1 MPILIV
7 DDDDIALEL
16 LQNTLEDEGYE
27 VESANNGYDALE
39 KLRSGRFQTVVS
51 DWEMDIMDG
60 VQLCREV
67 RKRCFSSYIY
77 FILVTGRTS
86 TKDVVEG
93 LDAGADDFIAKPF
106 EPAELCVRL
115 RVGERIRAL
124 ESRNGMIFALA
135 KLAESRDT
143 DTGSHLDRIRD
154 YCRVLAQQLS
164 TLPAYR
170 DIVDGDYIQTLY
182 QTSPLHDIGK
192 VGIPDNILLK
202 PGKLTEE
209 EFAIMKTHVEIGAET
224 LAAVAANH
232 PGMDFLDMALELT
245 LSHHERF
252 DGSGYPQGLV
262 ADEIPLSG
270 RILALADVYDAIT
283 TERVYKKA
291 ATHDVARSVIVKG
304 RGAHFDPDIVDA
316 FLAVEKEFIE
326 IKSQFESTN
335 EITDYPSSLQVQ
347 LAV

>member
-27 VESANNGYDALE
+27 VESANNGIDALE

-77 FILVTGRTS
+77 FILVTGRNS
-86 TKDVVEG
+86 TDDIVEG

-143 DTGSHLDRIRD
+143 DTGSHLERIRD
-154 YCRVLAQQLS
+154 YCRVLAQHLS
-164 TLPAYR
+164 TLPAYQ
-170 DIVDGDYIQTLY
+170 DIVDGNYIQTLY

-202 PGKLTEE
+202 PGKLTDEE
-209 EFAIMKTHVEIGAET
+209 YAVMKTHVNIGAET
-224 LAAVAANH
+224 LATVATNH
-232 PGMDFLDMALELT
+232 PGMDFLDMALELI

-252 DGSGYPQGLV
+252 DGSGYPNGLV

-283 TERVYKKA
+283 TERVYKQA
-291 ATHDVARSVIVKG
+291 ATHDVARSVIVRG
-304 RGAHFDPDIVDA
+304 RGAHFDPDVVDA
-316 FLAVEKEFIE
+316 FLATEEKFIDIKRRFEAADAVEEL
-326 IKSQFESTN
+326 
-335 EITDYPSSLQVQ
+335 PAGLQVE